1 MRFRNLQEKLSKK
14 KDTHLSSLSSSPK
27 KSRKTEPQTQA
38 RLPLTTM
45 MVDELTDKN
54 IPVPPPH
61 SIECLTVSQAAIKI
75 EREGFEKCVEM

>member
-1 MRFRNLQEKLSKK
+1 M
-14 KDTHLSSLSSSPK
+14 SSSPK
-27 KSRKTEPQTQA
+27 KSRKTDPQTQA

-61 SIECLTVSQAAIKI
+61 SIECLTVSQAA
-75 EREGFEKCVEM
+75 EKGKNIVKLKVNMTKKDLSSRVF

>member
-1 MRFRNLQEKLSKK
+1 MQENLAKK
-14 KDTHLSSLSSSPK
+14 NTHLSSLSSSPK

-61 SIECLTVSQAAIKI
+61 SSECLTVSQAAIKT
-75 EREGFEKCVEM
+75 EKGF

>member
-1 MRFRNLQEKLSKK
+1 M
-14 KDTHLSSLSSSPK
+14 SSSPK
-27 KSRKTEPQTQA
+27 KSRKTDPQTQA

-61 SIECLTVSQAAIKI
+61 SIECLTVSQAA
-75 EREGFEKCVEM
+75 EKGKNIVKLKVNMTKKDLSSRVIWLL